1 MIEGLVAGKLYG
13 QPEQRMSAKTG
24 KAYVIAKL
32 RAVAGDGD
40 ALFVSCVAF
49 DVAAQAVLLAME
61 DGDAVTLAGLLTPK
75 AWIGKEGDPRA
86 ALDMVVQRALTA
98 YHLKRK
104 RDAVA
109 AAGEG
114 EKPKPPQRPRPSP
127 LAEFF
132 PEDNAWLQGA
142 AA

>member
-1 MIEGLVAGKLYG
+1 VAGKLYG

-24 KAYVIAKL
+24 KSYVIARL
-32 RAVAGDGD
+32 RAAAGDGD

-61 DGDAVTLAGLLTPK
+61 DGDAVTLAGSLTPK
-75 AWIGKEGDPRA
+75 AWIGKAGEPRV

-98 YHLKRK
+98 YHLTRK
-104 RDAVA
+104 RAAVA
-109 AAGEG
+109 AAGEA
-114 EKPKPPQRPRPSP
+114 EQPKPPQRPRPSP

-142 AA
+142 AV